1 MHNCCLNGQRW
12 FLVRCQKKTPW
23 YYNNPMLRVLTG
35 TAKGRKLKV
44 PKGQK
49 IRPMTSRVKKSVFDT
64 LGEIQGVSVLDIF
77 AGSGGIGIE
86 SLSRGADS
94 VVVVEKDP
102 SVFKIIKENYEHC
115 GFMDKAELICS
126 DYKSALSK
134 LRRGSEVFELIFIDP
149 PYKLYSELQ
158 VKDFIDDVSELLHD
172 DGVIVIEHD
181 HKIEDTPP
189 GFQRITKSFGGT
201 HVSYFRKGER

>member
-1 MHNCCLNGQRW
+1 
-12 FLVRCQKKTPW
+12 
-23 YYNNPMLRVLTG
+23 MLRVLTG

-64 LGEIQGVSVLDIF
+64 LGDISGVSVLDVF

-86 SLSRGADS
+86 SLSCGADH
-94 VVVVEKDP
+94 VTVIEKDP

-115 GFMDKAELICS
+115 GFINKVKLICS
-126 DYKSALSK
+126 DYKDALSR
-134 LRRGSEVFELIFIDP
+134 LRKKKEVYELIFVDP
-149 PYKLYSELQ
+149 PYKLYGELE
-158 VKDFIDDVSELLHD
+158 VRDFINDVSELLHD

-181 HKIEDTPP
+181 HKIEDTLP
-189 GFQRITKSFGGT
+189 GFHRLTKPFGGS
-201 HVSYFRKGER
+201 HVSYFRKGEQ

>member
-1 MHNCCLNGQRW
+1 
-12 FLVRCQKKTPW
+12 
-23 YYNNPMLRVLTG
+23 MLRVLTG

-64 LGEIQGVSVLDIF
+64 LGDIQGVRVLDIF

-86 SLSRGADS
+86 SLSRRADS

-102 SVFKIIKENYEHC
+102 AVFKIIKENYEHC

-126 DYKSALSK
+126 DYKGALSK
-134 LRRGSEVFELIFIDP
+134 LSRGSEVFDLIFIDP
-149 PYKLYSELQ
+149 PYKLYTELQ
-158 VKDFIDDVSELLHD
+158 VKDFIDDVSELLD
-172 DGVIVIEHD
+172 VDGVIVIEHD

-201 HVSYFRKGER
+201 HVSYFRKGEQ

>member
-1 MHNCCLNGQRW
+1 
-12 FLVRCQKKTPW
+12 
-23 YYNNPMLRVLTG
+23 MLRVLTG

-134 LRRGSEVFELIFIDP
+134 LRRGSEVFEIIFIDP

>member
-1 MHNCCLNGQRW
+1 
-12 FLVRCQKKTPW
+12 
-23 YYNNPMLRVLTG
+23 MLRVLTG

-77 AGSGGIGIE
+77 AGSGGIGLE

-102 SVFKIIKENYEHC
+102 TVFKILKENYEHC
-115 GFMDKAELICS
+115 GFTDKAELICS

-134 LRRGSEVFELIFIDP
+134 LRRGNEVFELIFIDP
-149 PYKLYSELQ
+149 PYKLYEELE
-158 VKDFIDDVSELLHD
+158 VKDFIENVSELLD
-172 DGVIVIEHD
+172 DNGVIVIEHD

-189 GFQRITKSFGGT
+189 GLQRTTKSFGGT
-201 HVSYFRKGER
+201 HVSYFKKGEQ